1 MWGNRVSPSPHPR
14 EGLGGRRPPRNKRMF
29 IAAWCGGAAWRAEV
43 TTVRRVLPPSQPP
56 PAGGRSRVPAPG
68 GEGSGRLPSPCPR
81 SRDAGGPFAS
91 GVVRPANGAY
101 AHAAPQPPSQPP
113 PAGGRSR
120 VPAPGGR
127 RSGRGPAPR
136 PRSRAGGGRP
146 ALPEGEGAALAQGD
160 GETGFPQSPAR
171 GRVWEGAALPRRTY
185 QPRAMASG
193 RSSSQLGPLST
204 STARGTSS
212 SYTCSMT
219 SATRRAAVSTSASG
233 ASRINSSC
241 T

>member
-1 MWGNRVSPSPHPR
+1 MR
-14 EGLGGRRPPRNKRMF
+14 LGP
-29 IAAWCGGAAWRAEV
+29 EV
-43 TTVRRVLPPSQPP
+43 NTLRRVLPPSQPP
-56 PAGGRSRVPAPG
+56 PAGGRRRVPAPG
-68 GEGSGRLPSPCPR
+68 GRGSGKGPAPCPR
-81 SRDAGGPFAS
+81 SRSAGRPPALPGRLQRARCAMRLGPE
-91 GVVRPANGAY
+91 VNTLRRVL
-101 AHAAPQPPSQPP
+101 PPSQPP